1 VRELAFSGDK
11 VTPELL
17 RSLEEDAAL
26 EKLVI
31 WGGGLTTGDLEPLSR
46 LTQLKSLGLGEMR
59 VDDGVFAWLQPLRR
73 LECLN
78 LAYTAVRGE
87 FSVLA
92 GLPLRDIRLEGC
104 RLVGDSC
111 AMSLTAFPTL
121 RQLEI
126 HMTGVTDAGV
136 ETLTGLPLE
145 VLWLGPRITDTAL
158 NSIGQMASM
167 QHLDLCAH
175 MVTDEGVPA
184 LAGLGNLEVLW
195 LSRCGISDES
205 VQVLAGM
212 QSLREL
218 NVSHTGVSAAAL
230 QRLREALPDCRLVE
244 PD

>member
-1 VRELAFSGDK
+1 
-11 VTPELL
+11 
-17 RSLEEDAAL
+17 
-26 EKLVI
+26 
-31 WGGGLTTGDLEPLSR
+31 
-46 LTQLKSLGLGEMR
+46 
-59 VDDGVFAWLQPLRR
+59 
-73 LECLN
+73 
-78 LAYTAVRGE
+78 
-87 FSVLA
+87 
-92 GLPLRDIRLEGC
+92 
-104 RLVGDSC
+104 
-111 AMSLTAFPTL
+111 
-121 RQLEI
+121 
-126 HMTGVTDAGV
+126 
-136 ETLTGLPLE
+136 
-145 VLWLGPRITDTAL
+145 
-158 NSIGQMASM
+158 MASM